1 MASCVRLVDHA
12 HDRAARARAMI
23 QTVSFKNF
31 KALRDLT
38 ISLERFT
45 VLVGPNASG
54 KTSVLQGLDSLFFLR
69 HNDPRYFSKERDF
82 YILRSHG
89 APSDSSVV
97 IRGAGLWAGESG
109 HVELSLFEHGTRMTM
124 WEFKVAHGD
133 RTFKFDQGEYE
144 YSRQSSQ
151 GWERT
156 ILDDLTPTV
165 DLLRLDAT
173 RLAQPS
179 YSAALI
185 PRIASDGEGLAA
197 VLADMLITR
206 PDDLGRIEQSLRAI
220 VPSVQRIRL
229 ERAPVSSPELQQVT
243 VNGQTT
249 TSRIER
255 EYVGHRIIFDMAG
268 APQLP
273 AHGASEGTLITLG
286 ILTAIM
292 SHRGPHLVLL
302 DDLERAIHPRAIADL
317 VTEMRGLLELFPDLQ
332 IIATSYSPYLIDQLA
347 PKEVRLMIAD
357 ERGVMCAGLSDHP
370 QIERWKEIM
379 RPGEIW
385 SMVGEEWVKERSAA
399 PHA

>member
-1 MASCVRLVDHA
+1 
-12 HDRAARARAMI
+12 MI
-23 QTVSFKNF
+23 QTVSFQNF
-31 KALRDLT
+31 KALRDVT

-82 YILRSHG
+82 YILRSQG
-89 APSDSSVV
+89 APTDSSVL
-97 IRGAGLWAGESG
+97 IRGAGMWAGLPADIA
-109 HVELSLFEHGTRMTM
+109 LSLFERSPHVAM
-124 WEFKVAHGD
+124 WEFKVVHGD
-133 RTFKFDQGEYE
+133 RSFRFDEGDYNHYYE
-144 YSRQSSQ
+144 NTHDDS
-151 GWERT
+151 GT
-156 ILDDLTPTV
+156 LLDELTPSV

-173 RLAQPS
+173 KLAEPS
-179 YSAALI
+179 YSAALV
-185 PRIASDGEGLAA
+185 PRIAPDGNGLAA

-206 PDDLGRIEQSLRAI
+206 PDDFGRIERSLRAV

-229 ERAPVSSPELQQVT
+229 ERAPVRRPELQQVT
-243 VNGQTT
+243 INGQTT
-249 TSRIER
+249 SSRIER
-255 EYVGHRIIFDMAG
+255 EYVGHRVIFDMDG

-317 VTEMRGLLELFPDLQ
+317 VTEMRELLELFPDLQ
-332 IIATSYSPYLIDQLA
+332 IIATSHSPYLIDQLA
-347 PKEVRLMIAD
+347 PEEVRLMIAD
-357 ERGVMCAGLSDHP
+357 EHRVMCAGLSDHP
-370 QIERWKEIM
+370 QIDRWKEIM

-385 SMVGEEWVKERSAA
+385 SMVGEEWVKVRSDT

>member
-1 MASCVRLVDHA
+1 
-12 HDRAARARAMI
+12 MI
-23 QTVSFKNF
+23 QTVSFENF

-38 ISLERFT
+38 VSLERFT

-89 APSDSSVV
+89 APSDSSVI
-97 IRGAGLWAGESG
+97 IRGAGTWAGEPG
-109 HVELSLFEHGTRMTM
+109 HVELSLLEQGAHMTM
-124 WEFKVAHGD
+124 WELKAAHGD
-133 RTFKFDQGEYE
+133 RSFKFNERE
-144 YSRQSSQ
+144 YSRESPHEQE
-151 GWERT
+151 GT
-156 ILDDLTPTV
+156 LLDDLTPTV

-179 YSAALI
+179 YSTAI
-185 PRIASDGEGLAA
+185 VPRIAPDGDGLAA

-206 PDDLGRIEQSLRAI
+206 PDDFGRIDRSLRAI

-229 ERAPVSSPELQQVT
+229 ERTPVSRPELQQVT

-255 EYVGHRIIFDMAG
+255 EYVGHRVIFDMDG

-292 SHRGPHLVLL
+292 SRRGPHLVLI

-332 IIATSYSPYLIDQLA
+332 IIATSHSPYLIDQLA
-347 PKEVRLMIAD
+347 PEEVRLMIAD
-357 ERGVMCAGLSDHP
+357 ERRVMCAGLGDHP
-370 QIERWKEIM
+370 QIDRWKEIM

>member
-1 MASCVRLVDHA
+1 
-12 HDRAARARAMI
+12 MI

-54 KTSVLQGLDSLFFLR
+54 KTSVLQGLDTLFFLR

-89 APSDSSVV
+89 APSNGAID
-97 IRGAGLWAGESG
+97 IRGTGTWDGESG
-109 HVELSLFEHGTRMTM
+109 HVELSLWESASTPSTAM
-124 WEFKVAHGD
+124 WELKMAHGD
-133 RTFKFDQGEYE
+133 RRLRIYE
-144 YSRQSSQ
+144 GQDPREVYEEEEEEGTLRA
-151 GWERT
+151 
-156 ILDDLTPTV
+156 DLMPTV

-179 YSAALI
+179 YSAALV
-185 PRIASDGEGLAA
+185 PRIAPDGEGLAA

-206 PDDLGRIEQSLRAI
+206 PDDFGRIERSLRAI

-229 ERAPVSSPELQQVT
+229 ERAPVSHPELQLVT

-255 EYVGHRIIFDMAG
+255 EYVGHRVIFDMEG

-273 AHGASEGTLITLG
+273 AHGASEGTLLTLG

-317 VTEMRGLLELFPDLQ
+317 VSELRGLLELFPDLQ
-332 IIATSYSPYLIDQLA
+332 IIATSHSPYLIDQLA
-347 PKEVRLMIAD
+347 PEEVRLMIAD
-357 ERGVMCAGLSDHP
+357 ERGVMCAGLGDHP
-370 QIERWKEIM
+370 QIDRWKEIM

-385 SMVGEEWVKERSAA
+385 SMVGEEWVKARSAA

>member
-1 MASCVRLVDHA
+1 
-12 HDRAARARAMI
+12 MI
-23 QTVSFKNF
+23 QTISFQNF

-89 APSDSSVV
+89 APSDGSVV
-97 IRGAGLWAGESG
+97 IRGAGTWAGEPG
-109 HVELSLFEHGTRMTM
+109 HLELALFESGSIPHTVM
-124 WEFKVAHGD
+124 WELKMAHGD
-133 RTFKFDQGEYE
+133 RRFRTYE
-144 YSRQSSQ
+144 GQDPH
-151 GWERT
+151 ERSEEEGT
-156 ILDDLTPTV
+156 LLADLTPTV

-179 YSAALI
+179 YSAALV
-185 PRIASDGEGLAA
+185 PRIAPDGEGLAA

-206 PDDLGRIEQSLRAI
+206 PDDFGRIERSLRAI

-229 ERAPVSSPELQQVT
+229 ERAPVSRPELQQVT

-255 EYVGHRIIFDMAG
+255 EYVGHRIIFDTDG

-273 AHGASEGTLITLG
+273 AHGASEGTLISLG

-332 IIATSYSPYLIDQLA
+332 IIATSHSPYLIDQLA
-347 PKEVRLMIAD
+347 PEEVRLMIAD
-357 ERGVMCAGLSDHP
+357 ERGVMCAGLGDHP
-370 QIERWKEIM
+370 QIDRWKEIM

-399 PHA
+399 PHG

>member
-1 MASCVRLVDHA
+1 
-12 HDRAARARAMI
+12 MI
-23 QTVSFKNF
+23 QTVRFKNF

-45 VLVGPNASG
+45 VLVGPNACG

-69 HNDPRYFSKERDF
+69 HNDPDYFSKERDF
-82 YILRSHG
+82 YILLSHG
-89 APSDSSVV
+89 APSDSSVI
-97 IRGAGLWAGESG
+97 IRGAGTWAGETG
-109 HVELSLFEHGTRMTM
+109 HVELSLFEHGPRMTM
-124 WEFKVAHGD
+124 WDLKVAHGD
-133 RTFKFDQGEYE
+133 RSFSFDESDYHRE
-144 YSRQSSQ
+144 SPYHDSN
-151 GWERT
+151 T
-156 ILDDLTPTV
+156 LLTDLTPTV

-173 RLAQPS
+173 KLAQPA
-179 YSAALI
+179 YSAALV
-185 PRIASDGEGLAA
+185 PRIAPDGEGLAA

-206 PDDLGRIEQSLRAI
+206 PDDFGRIERSLRAV

-229 ERAPVSSPELQQVT
+229 ERASVSRPELQQVT
-243 VNGQTT
+243 INGQSTS
-249 TSRIER
+249 SRIER
-255 EYVGHRIIFDMAG
+255 EYVGHRVIFDMDG

-302 DDLERAIHPRAIADL
+302 DDLERAIHPRAIANL

-332 IIATSYSPYLIDQLA
+332 IIATSHSPYLIDQLA
-347 PKEVRLMIAD
+347 PEEVRLMIAD
-357 ERGVMCAGLSDHP
+357 EHRVMCAGLGDHP
-370 QIERWKEIM
+370 QIDRWKEIM

-385 SMVGEEWVKERSAA
+385 SMVGEEWVKERSAV

>member
-1 MASCVRLVDHA
+1 
-12 HDRAARARAMI
+12 MI

-38 ISLERFT
+38 ISLERLT

-82 YILRSHG
+82 YVLRSHG
-89 APSDSSVV
+89 APSNGSIV
-97 IRGAGLWAGESG
+97 IRGTGTWAGKPG
-109 HVELSLFEHGTRMTM
+109 QLELSLLEDAPHMTM
-124 WEFKVAHGD
+124 WRLEVSHGD
-133 RTFKFDQGEYE
+133 QLLSFDEGEYQ
-144 YSRQSSQ
+144 R
-151 GWERT
+151 ERPY
-156 ILDDLTPTV
+156 DDSDTLLADLMPTV

-173 RLAQPS
+173 RLSQPS
-179 YSAALI
+179 YSAALV
-185 PRIASDGEGLAA
+185 PRIAPDGEGLAA

-206 PDDLGRIEQSLRAI
+206 PDDFGRIERSLRAI
-220 VPSVQRIRL
+220 IPSVQRIRL
-229 ERAPVSSPELQQVT
+229 ERAPVSRPELQQ

-255 EYVGHRIIFDMAG
+255 EYVGHRVIFDMDG

-317 VTEMRGLLELFPDLQ
+317 VTEMRRLLELFPDLQ
-332 IIATSYSPYLIDQLA
+332 IIATSHSPYLIDQLA
-347 PKEVRLMIAD
+347 PEEVRLMIAD
-357 ERGVMCAGLSDHP
+357 ERGVMCAGFGDHP
-370 QIERWKEIM
+370 QIDRWKEIM

-385 SMVGEEWVKERSAA
+385 SMVGEEWVRERSAV

>member
-1 MASCVRLVDHA
+1 
-12 HDRAARARAMI
+12 MI
-23 QTVSFKNF
+23 QTVSFENF
-31 KALRDLT
+31 KALRNLT

-69 HNDPRYFSKERDF
+69 DYDPHYFSKEREF
-82 YILRSHG
+82 YTLRSHG
-89 APSDSSVV
+89 APSDASVV
-97 IRGAGLWAGESG
+97 IRGTGTWAGKPG
-109 HVELSLFEHGTRMTM
+109 HVELSLWEPASTPGTAM
-124 WEFKVAHGD
+124 WELKLAHGD
-133 RTFKFDQGEYE
+133 RSF
-144 YSRQSSQ
+144 SSQ
-151 GWERT
+151 EGDYPRERSEEDKT
-156 ILDDLTPTV
+156 LLASLMPTV

-179 YSAALI
+179 YSAALV
-185 PRIASDGEGLAA
+185 PRIAPDGEGLAA

-206 PDDLGRIEQSLRAI
+206 PDDFGRIERSLRAI

-229 ERAPVSSPELQQVT
+229 ERAPVSRPELQQVT

-255 EYVGHRIIFDMAG
+255 EYVGHRVIFDMDG

-292 SHRGPHLVLL
+292 NHRGPHLVLL

-332 IIATSYSPYLIDQLA
+332 IIATSHSPYLIDQLA
-347 PKEVRLMIAD
+347 PEEVRLMIAD
-357 ERGVMCAGLSDHP
+357 ERGVMCAGLGDHP
-370 QIERWKEIM
+370 QIDRWKEIM

>member
-1 MASCVRLVDHA
+1 
-12 HDRAARARAMI
+12 MI

-54 KTSVLQGLDSLFFLR
+54 KTSVLLGLDSLFFLR

-82 YILRSHG
+82 YILRAHG
-89 APSDSSVV
+89 APSDSSVI
-97 IRGAGLWAGESG
+97 IRGAGTWAGETG
-109 HVELSLFEHGTRMTM
+109 QVELSLFEYGPHTAM
-124 WEFKVAHGD
+124 WALKVIHGD
-133 RTFKFDQGEYE
+133 RSFRFDEGEYH
-144 YSRQSSQ
+144 R
-151 GWERT
+151 ERPYDDSDT
-156 ILDDLTPTV
+156 LLADLTPTV

-173 RLAQPS
+173 KLAQPA
-179 YSAALI
+179 YSAALV
-185 PRIASDGEGLAA
+185 PSIAPDGEGLAA

-206 PDDLGRIEQSLRAI
+206 PDDFGRIERSLRAV

-229 ERAPVSSPELQQVT
+229 ERAPVSQTELQQVT
-243 VNGQTT
+243 INGQTT

-255 EYVGHRIIFDMAG
+255 EYVGHRVIFDMDG

-302 DDLERAIHPRAIADL
+302 DDLERAIHPRAIANL

-332 IIATSYSPYLIDQLA
+332 IIATSNSPYLIDQLA
-347 PKEVRLMIAD
+347 PEEVRLMIAD
-357 ERGVMCAGLSDHP
+357 ERRVMCAGLADHP
-370 QIERWKEIM
+370 QIDRWKEIM

-385 SMVGEEWVKERSAA
+385 SMVGEAWVKERSAA

>member
-1 MASCVRLVDHA
+1 
-12 HDRAARARAMI
+12 MI
-23 QTVSFKNF
+23 QTVSFTNF

-89 APSDSSVV
+89 APSDGSVV
-97 IRGAGLWAGESG
+97 IRGTGTWAGMPG
-109 HVELSLFEHGTRMTM
+109 QLELSLFESGSIPPTVM
-124 WEFKVAHGD
+124 WELKMAHGD
-133 RTFKFDQGEYE
+133 RRLRIYEDQDPRERYE
-144 YSRQSSQ
+144 EQE
-151 GWERT
+151 GT
-156 ILDDLTPTV
+156 LLADLTPTV

-179 YSAALI
+179 YSAALV
-185 PRIASDGEGLAA
+185 PRIAPDGEGLAA

-206 PDDLGRIEQSLRAI
+206 PDDFERIERSLRAI
-220 VPSVQRIRL
+220 IPSVQRIRL
-229 ERAPVSSPELQQVT
+229 ERASVSRPELQQVT

-255 EYVGHRIIFDMAG
+255 EYVGHRVIFDMDG

-273 AHGASEGTLITLG
+273 AHGASEGTLLTLG

-317 VTEMRGLLELFPDLQ
+317 VAEMRGLLELFPDLQ
-332 IIATSYSPYLIDQLA
+332 IIATSHSPYLIDQLA
-347 PKEVRLMIAD
+347 PEEVRLMIAD
-357 ERGVMCAGLSDHP
+357 ERGVMCAGLGDHP

-385 SMVGEEWVKERSAA
+385 SMVGEEWVKQRRAA
-399 PHA
+399 PHV

>member
-1 MASCVRLVDHA
+1 
-12 HDRAARARAMI
+12 MI
-23 QTVSFKNF
+23 QTVSFENF
-31 KALRDLT
+31 KALRGLT

-45 VLVGPNASG
+45 VLVGPNAAG

-82 YILRSHG
+82 YILRSRG
-89 APSDSSVV
+89 APSDSSVI
-97 IRGAGLWAGESG
+97 IRGAGTWAGEPG
-109 HVELSLFEHGTRMTM
+109 HVELSLFEDAGPPPPTTM
-124 WEFKVAHGD
+124 WVLKVAHGD
-133 RTFKFDQGEYE
+133 RSFRFDAGEYH
-144 YSRQSSQ
+144 R
-151 GWERT
+151 ERSEEEAT
-156 ILDDLTPTV
+156 ILADLTPTV

-185 PRIASDGEGLAA
+185 PRIAPDGEGLAA

-206 PDDLGRIEQSLRAI
+206 PDDFGRIERSLRAV

-229 ERAPVSSPELQQVT
+229 ERAPVSRPELQQVT

-255 EYVGHRIIFDMAG
+255 EYVGHRVIFDMQG

-292 SHRGPHLVLL
+292 SHRGPHLVLV

-332 IIATSYSPYLIDQLA
+332 IIATSHSPYLIDQLA
-347 PKEVRLMIAD
+347 LEEVRLMISD
-357 ERGVMCAGLSDHP
+357 QRGVMCAGLGDHP
-370 QIERWKEIM
+370 QIDRWKEIM

>member
-1 MASCVRLVDHA
+1 
-12 HDRAARARAMI
+12 MI
-23 QTVSFKNF
+23 QTVSFENF

-89 APSDSSVV
+89 APSDSSVI
-97 IRGAGLWAGESG
+97 IRGAGTWAGEPG
-109 HVELSLFEHGTRMTM
+109 HLELSLFEDAGPPPPRTM
-124 WEFKVAHGD
+124 WVLKMAHGD
-133 RTFKFDQGEYE
+133 RRLRLYE
-144 YSRQSSQ
+144 GQDPR
-151 GWERT
+151 ERYEEEGT
-156 ILDDLTPTV
+156 LLADLTPTV

-179 YSAALI
+179 YSAALV
-185 PRIASDGEGLAA
+185 PRIAPDGEGLAA

-206 PDDLGRIEQSLRAI
+206 PDDFGRIERSLRAV

-229 ERAPVSSPELQQVT
+229 ERAPVSRAELQQVT

-255 EYVGHRIIFDMAG
+255 EYVGHRVIFDMDG

-332 IIATSYSPYLIDQLA
+332 IIATSHSPYLIDQLA
-347 PKEVRLMIAD
+347 PEEVRLMIAD
-357 ERGVMCAGLSDHP
+357 ERRVMCAGLADHP
-370 QIERWKEIM
+370 QIDRWKEIM

-385 SMVGEEWVKERSAA
+385 SMVGEEWVKERSTT